1 MSSHGEWVSFVRTLH
16 RPLPT
21 TFRLSTASHDAATV
35 AEALA
40 DGAALL
46 RGAGALPAAEELRWC
61 SSYQVALSKEALKAA
76 PFGELAQMQRWLA
89 KYAALG
95 VLTRQAIESM
105 VPVALL
111 KVEPH
116 HRVLD
121 LCASPGSKTT
131 QALEALH
138 AHGESAPSGIVVAND
153 VSPLRGQMLSR
164 RCAALGEMCSRLLVT
179 CHAAQKMPPLP
190 LGDPREAGGRYLDG
204 CFDRIICDVP
214 CSGDGTARK
223 NPSVWHRW
231 TLEFALEMHPLQ
243 LQIALRGAALLAP
256 GGLLCYSTCSL
267 NPLENEAVVA
277 ELLTRCGGALEIVD
291 SSAALPELRR
301 ADGLHTWTVMDDDL
315 TKWSTHADLAA
326 SSDVPANVRR
336 RWLPSMWPPP
346 PATAAALK
354 LERCLRLLPHLADMG
369 GFFVVLLRK
378 VAPLPGP
385 PARALKVAELEEKVA
400 GCRPT

>member
-21 TFRLSTASHDAATV
+21 TFRLSTASHDASTV

-40 DGAALL
+40 DGATLL

-76 PFGELAQMQRWLA
+76 PFGERAPMQRWLA

-138 AHGESAPSGIVVAND
+138 AHGVSAPSGIVVAND

-190 LGDPREAGGRYLDG
+190 LGDPCEAGGRYLDG

-231 TLEFALEMHPLQ
+231 TQEFALEMVSRATALPPAA
-243 LQIALRGAALLAP
+243 ALRGR
-256 GGLLCYSTCSL
+256 
-267 NPLENEAVVA
+267 V
-277 ELLTRCGGALEIVD
+277 
-291 SSAALPELRR
+291 
-301 ADGLHTWTVMDDDL
+301 
-315 TKWSTHADLAA
+315 
-326 SSDVPANVRR
+326 
-336 RWLPSMWPPP
+336 
-346 PATAAALK
+346 
-354 LERCLRLLPHLADMG
+354 
-369 GFFVVLLRK
+369 
-378 VAPLPGP
+378 
-385 PARALKVAELEEKVA
+385 
-400 GCRPT
+400 

>member
-1 MSSHGEWVSFVRTLH
+1 MGLLR
-16 RPLPT
+16 
-21 TFRLSTASHDAATV
+21 ADAAPATARRSGCRRRRDASTV

-46 RGAGALPAAEELRWC
+46 GGAGALPAEELRWC
-61 SSYQVALSKEALKAA
+61 GGYQVAEQEALKAA

-121 LCASPGSKTT
+121 MCASPGSKTT

-138 AHGESAPSGIVVAND
+138 AHGVSAPSGIVVAND

-190 LGDPREAGGRYLDG
+190 LGDPAKRVAATSTAASIESSATCRAAATAPRVRILGVAPM
-204 CFDRIICDVP
+204 DR
-214 CSGDGTARK
+214 
-223 NPSVWHRW
+223 
-231 TLEFALEMHPLQ
+231 FALEC
-243 LQIALRGAALLAP
+243 IRSSCELRCEARRSSLRAA
-256 GGLLCYSTCSL
+256 LCYSTCSS
-267 NPLENEAVVA
+267 
-277 ELLTRCGGALEIVD
+277 TRSRTRP
-291 SSAALPELRR
+291 SS
-301 ADGLHTWTVMDDDL
+301 
-315 TKWSTHADLAA
+315 
-326 SSDVPANVRR
+326 
-336 RWLPSMWPPP
+336 PS
-346 PATAAALK
+346 
-354 LERCLRLLPHLADMG
+354 C
-369 GFFVVLLRK
+369 
-378 VAPLPGP
+378 
-385 PARALKVAELEEKVA
+385 
-400 GCRPT
+400 